1 MLLSTRARLS
11 CLTLLCAAAMP
22 IPFAHAEGAG
32 DKGDPLVERRETKT
46 WLHRIQNAANK
57 RSYQGT
63 VVVSTGGAVASS
75 RIAHYCE
82 GPDQFERIDSLDG
95 QARHV
100 VRHNDQVHTV
110 WPQRRVAMVER
121 RDQMSSFP
129 GLLQAGAERAPDF
142 YDIKTAGQER
152 VAGREAD
159 VLLLKPRD
167 HYRYGYRLWADQ
179 ATGLLLR
186 SEVLGERGSV
196 LESAAFSE
204 VTIGA
209 RPAVDSLLQPI
220 RKLEGFRVLQPT
232 AVPTQLEAEGWSLVS
247 KVPGFQLVSCV
258 KRPVD
263 GPLREHASGV
273 GPEPRQLVQAVFSD
287 GITYVTVFIEPFSA
301 DRHPRPMTTA
311 IGATQT
317 LMRRQADWWITF
329 MGDVPAP
336 TLRLFADAL
345 ERRSK

>member
-1 MLLSTRARLS
+1 MLSSTRARLS
-11 CLTLLCAAAMP
+11 CLTLLCAATLP
-22 IPFAHAEGAG
+22 LQFAHAEGAG
-32 DKGDPLVERRETKT
+32 GKGDPLVERRETKT
-46 WLHRIQNAANK
+46 WLHRIQTAANK
-57 RSYQGT
+57 RNYQGT
-63 VVVSTGGAVASS
+63 VVVSSGGSVASS

-82 GPDQFERIDSLDG
+82 GTDQFERIDSLDG

-100 VRHNDQVHTV
+100 VRQNDQIHTV
-110 WPQRRVAMVER
+110 WPQRRVALVER
-121 RDQMSSFP
+121 RDQMSSVP

-142 YDIKTAGQER
+142 YDIRTAGQER

-186 SEVLGERGSV
+186 SEVLGEKGRV

-209 RPAVDSLLQPI
+209 RSAVDVLLQPI
-220 RKLEGFRVLQPT
+220 RKLEGFRVLQTKSQP
-232 AVPTQLEAEGWSLVS
+232 AKLEEEGWNLAS

-258 KRPVD
+258 KRPV
-263 GPLREHASGV
+263 GGMLREQSAAADA
-273 GPEPRQLVQAVFSD
+273 EPRLLQAVFSD
-287 GITYVTVFIEPFSA
+287 GISYVTVFIEPYNA
-301 DRHPRPMTTA
+301 ERHSRAMHTA

-317 LMRRQADWWITF
+317 LMRRHADWWITL

-345 ERRSK
+345 ERRSQ

>member
-11 CLTLLCAAAMP
+11 CLTLLCAAAFP
-22 IPFAHAEGAG
+22 ISFAHAEGAG
-32 DKGDPLVERRETKT
+32 DKSDPLVERRETKT

-57 RSYQGT
+57 GSYQGT
-63 VVVSTGGAVASS
+63 VVVSSSNTPAIS

-95 QARHV
+95 HGRHV

-110 WPQRRVAMVER
+110 WPKRRVAMVER

-129 GLLQAGAERAPDF
+129 GLLQAGADRAPDF
-142 YDIKTAGQER
+142 YDVKTAGQDR
-152 VAGREAD
+152 VAGRDAD

-196 LESAAFSE
+196 LEWSAFSE
-204 VTIGA
+204 VSIGA
-209 RPAVDSLLQPI
+209 RTAVDLLQPI
-220 RKLEGFRVLQPT
+220 RKLDGYRVLQPA
-232 AVPTQLEAEGWSLVS
+232 AVPTQLEAEGWSLVP
-247 KVPGFQLVSCV
+247 KVPGFQIVSCV

-263 GPLREHASGV
+263 GLLREQSSAGGDEQS
-273 GPEPRQLVQAVFSD
+273 RQLVQAVFSD
-287 GITYVTVFIEPFSA
+287 GITYVTVFIEPFNA
-301 DRHPRPMTTA
+301 DRHPRPMNAA

-317 LMRRQADWWITF
+317 LMRRQADWWVTL